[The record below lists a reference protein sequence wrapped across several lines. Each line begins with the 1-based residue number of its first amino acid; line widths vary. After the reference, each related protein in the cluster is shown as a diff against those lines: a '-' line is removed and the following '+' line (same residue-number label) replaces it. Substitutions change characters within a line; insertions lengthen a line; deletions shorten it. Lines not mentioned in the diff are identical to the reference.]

1 MVLLKISHW
10 GPIIQ
15 HCNCFC
21 FSRLF
26 ALCGWGMMMIWY
38 HPFHHRLLQNLK
50 LWPKKLE
57 KIHEELFWWKRPNGS
72 FVINSWRRVACS
84 FLHNYTPSD
93 AMHPLTSRSRRMM
106 TNCSFT
112 IFLLN
117 IFEWKHAEDE
127 FCANVLRKILSLKR
141 IPQFHFKDR
150 KGFNNDFNEFTAHS
164 CNHTPTIQSN
174 SLQHIIEIDS
184 TFCLVAT
191 IQPQGL
197 FGLCFLNLRTM
208 GKHETTPPT
217 QNQYKRS
224 NHRLWLLK
232 NENGL
237 PLALTVK

>member
-93 AMHPLTSRSRRMM
+93 AMHPLTLRSRRMM
-106 TNCSFT
+106 TNCKVSQYFYWIFSSETRWGWILCKWSQKNSIIKENSTISF
-112 IFLLN
+112 
-117 IFEWKHAEDE
+117 W
-127 FCANVLRKILSLKR
+127 R
-141 IPQFHFKDR
+141 Q
-150 KGFNNDFNEFTAHS
+150 KG
-164 CNHTPTIQSN
+164 
-174 SLQHIIEIDS
+174 L
-184 TFCLVAT
+184 
-191 IQPQGL
+191 
-197 FGLCFLNLRTM
+197 
-208 GKHETTPPT
+208 
-217 QNQYKRS
+217 
-224 NHRLWLLK
+224 
-232 NENGL
+232 
-237 PLALTVK
+237 